1 MAKIKNILNSFK
13 RDLTEK
19 FSLIDLYFILM
30 VILLFVAYH
39 PFVQE
44 LVRSFASYI
53 NKGFDNSLF
62 MKIITLSILLFTIII
77 LAKTFTKKRVSR
89 LSLYISTYSLLF
101 YIYFRWLHQC
111 IEWEYIKHG
120 YFTYFDIIGIVSSTT
135 ILLYIKERI
144 KCAFPQEMSYDNSDK
159 LLCDDAITDSNDDIL
174 SRTPFAKE
182 LAKTI
187 PNCNTNNCAYSIGIV
202 APWGY
207 GKTSFIKLLTKE
219 LEQNENLE
227 IIHFSPWHL
236 SANKDIMSAFFDQLS
251 KHIIVNDIQ
260 LFELISKYSNYIIGE
275 TRSTALLHSL
285 KEESQPTAL
294 YNKISMILSERS
306 KRIVIIIDDID
317 RLQGKEILEVFKI
330 IRGSAN
336 FPNII
341 FIVAYDKDY
350 VMNSISM
357 LPIYANER
365 FIEKF
370 FQTEY
375 YLPHY
380 SLDKIADY
388 VLQQAKQ
395 FMTENDYNI
404 FKDKYIKYDSIL
416 YQTKPHEDCIKNLRD
431 AKRWLNAIKL
441 EYNLLKEE
449 VQICDLADIILL
461 KLYFPSIY
469 NIFSIEYKSFLYQN
483 NNVYTFWE
491 EGVDKGDRYFEL
503 LNSKKRNFWDC
514 NEIKNSKIDT
524 EKLKNI
530 FDRMLPKNCYQPENK
545 AFNDPF
551 YTPRYF
557 YGMLQNYD
565 IPEKDF
571 EKYIKMDYN
580 DLKQIMSLEFIEQ
593 RNIALLKLWR
603 HYKPSNNDERYNV
616 LQMIFYACS
625 NNENLFCSQDVVF
638 NLVNDFTIS
647 KTEIAQILKDLML
660 RNGASYY
667 VCLLINEIKKGYYN
681 WTDFMTL
688 EEFEDIQLESFK
700 NAINEN
706 LPIDIIFKFFW
717 LTAKV
722 QYYNEGNDRHSK
734 YIHSPKAVKI
744 FKEGIIENPQKFL
757 YKLIGTESSP
767 TEEIKEWKP
776 YDLISQA
783 WPRWEDFEEFLKTVP
798 DSDKHTEYIDFFNK
812 FKDNNYK
819 AVAYEFKYCK

>member
-1 MAKIKNILNSFK
+1 MTKIKNILNSFK

-19 FSLIDLYFILM
+19 FGLIDLY
-30 VILLFVAYH
+30 ILLIIILFFVAYH
-39 PFVQE
+39 PFIQE

-53 NKGFDNSLF
+53 NKGFENSLF
-62 MKIITLSILLFTIII
+62 MKTITLSILLFTIII
-77 LAKTFTKKRVSR
+77 LAKTVTKKRVSR

-101 YIYFRWLHQC
+101 YIYFRWLNQC

-120 YFTYFDIIGIVSSTT
+120 YFTYFDIIGILSSTT

-144 KCAFPQEMSYDNSDK
+144 KCASPQEMSYDNSNK

-174 SRTPFAKE
+174 GRTPFAKE

-187 PNCNTNNCAYSIGIV
+187 PNFNTNNCAYSIGIV

-219 LEQNENLE
+219 LKQNDSIE

-236 SANKDIMSAFFDQLS
+236 SANNDIMSAFFDQLS
-251 KHIIVNDIQ
+251 KHIALNDMQ
-260 LFELISKYSNYIIGE
+260 LFELICKYSNYIIGE
-275 TRSTALLHSL
+275 TRSTALLHFL
-285 KEESQPTAL
+285 KEESQPTEL

-306 KRIVIIIDDID
+306 KRMVIIIDDID

-350 VMNSISM
+350 VMNSIST
-357 LPIYANER
+357 LSIDTKER

-370 FQTEY
+370 FQTEF
-375 YLPHY
+375 YLPQY
-380 SLDKIADY
+380 TLDKIADY
-388 VLQQAKQ
+388 ILQQANL

-404 FKDKYIKYDSIL
+404 FKDKYIEYDSIL
-416 YQTKPHEDCIKNLRD
+416 YQTKPHEDCIRNLRD

-441 EYNLLKEE
+441 EYSLLKEE
-449 VQICDLADIILL
+449 VSICDLADVILL
-461 KLYFPSIY
+461 KLYFPCIY
-469 NIFSIEYKSFLYQN
+469 NIFSIGYKSFLYQN
-483 NNVYTFWE
+483 NNVYAFWE
-491 EGVDKGDRYFEL
+491 EDVNNGDRYFEL
-503 LNSKKRNFWDC
+503 LNSKKKNFWEC
-514 NEIKNSKIDT
+514 NEIKNSKVDI

-530 FDRMLPKNCYQPENK
+530 FERILPKNCYQTENK

-551 YTPRYF
+551 YTPRYL

-571 EKYIKMDYN
+571 KKYIKMNHDE
-580 DLKQIMSLEFIEQ
+580 LKQIMSLEFINQ

-603 HYKPSNNDERYNV
+603 HYKPADYNERYNI
-616 LQMIFYACS
+616 LQMIFYACNKS
-625 NNENLFCSQDVVF
+625 ENLFCSQDVVY

-647 KTEIAQILKDLML
+647 KTDIAQTLKDLML

-667 VCLLINEIKKGYYN
+667 VCLLINEIKKGHYN
-681 WTDFMTL
+681 WTNFMTL
-688 EEFEDIQLESFK
+688 EEYENIQLENFK

-717 LTAKV
+717 STAKV
-722 QYYNEGNDRHSK
+722 QYYNEGNDRDSK

-744 FKEGIIENPQKFL
+744 LKEGIIGNPQKFL
-757 YKLIGTESSP
+757 YKLIGTETSP
-767 TEEIKEWKP
+767 MKEIKEWRP
-776 YDLISQA
+776 YDIISQA
-783 WPRWEDFEEFLKTVP
+783 WPQWEDFEDFLKTVP
-798 DSDKHTEYIDFFNK
+798 NSDKHTEYLDFFKK
-812 FKDNNYK
+812 FKENNYT
-819 AVAYEFKYCK
+819 AVAFDFKHCK